1 MEVWARRSL
10 LNTPPPVFNMS
21 QKHPSPALQLDA
33 KVENEF
39 RILTDLA
46 NKGVEN
52 IVRPHALATNVEV
65 GGKRFP
71 CFMMEFAQELELNKY
86 LQRNGPVD
94 PKDVEDYL
102 LKISKTMSEVHK
114 AGYIHRDMKPE
125 NLFVKD
131 VGGANLFT
139 IIDWGIAAV
148 KDDQNTFALTQTK
161 AWTPFWCPLNKNR
174 GLLVSEMI
182 FFHWAQ

>member
-1 MEVWARRSL
+1 MFRDGDFFDDATGETYSDVKALSDGGMGSTFIVEHTSTGVQYVAKTPLTGTSL
-10 LNTPPPVFNMS
+10 EC
-21 QKHPSPALQLDA
+21 K

-94 PKDVEDYL
+94 PEDVEDYL
-102 LKISKTMSEVHK
+102 LKISKTMSEVQK
-114 AGYIHRDMKPE
+114 Q
-125 NLFVKD
+125 VT
-131 VGGANLFT
+131 FT
-139 IIDWGIAAV
+139 GI
-148 KDDQNTFALTQTK
+148 
-161 AWTPFWCPLNKNR
+161 
-174 GLLVSEMI
+174 
-182 FFHWAQ
+182 